1 MTDIDE
7 LYITAI
13 NGLSASLNRVADA
26 LETHLPA
33 IAAGPVPPVVEPPV
47 PPVVEPPVPP
57 VPPVVEPPA
66 NG

>member
-33 IAAGPVPPVVEPPV
+33 IAAGPVPPVVEPP
-47 PPVVEPPVPP
+47 
-57 VPPVVEPPA
+57 A